1 MTAPTDGQAATI
13 DCYQADF
20 PKSDPHSARSFARI
34 VASSFDH
41 EIPSFAQATPFSAR
55 SEIFCLPDVTVSRT
69 RSTSSRF
76 TRTMKRIAADGAD
89 QVLVVCYTAGHF
101 TMTAANR
108 TRRVEARELA
118 FIDLTQETVIEAPS
132 VANVSLAISRRRL
145 ETMVPFLDDVH
156 GFVRNRDA
164 LSYLLRGVIEDV
176 VATGPTISIIDARA
190 ISTTIIQLAASCLE
204 PLSRQHFDTTVGRN
218 AVSLVHIKA
227 FIEKRLPDPDLRLQT
242 LLDEFGIARSTLY
255 RLFDPV
261 GGVSA
266 YITRRKLHH
275 AFRLLG
281 DTVGPRQR
289 ISKLAFDLGFSH
301 PSAFTRAFKD
311 QFGLSPKDVQA
322 LAAQSK
328 EREVQ
333 LMSSP
338 DIVSYL
344 SPILRPTRDTA
355 TGGFGAPS

>member
-1 MTAPTDGQAATI
+1 MTSPDERTAAI

-20 PKSDPHSARSFARI
+20 PENDPQSASSFARI

-41 EIPSFAQATPFSAR
+41 EIPSFAQAAPFSAK

-69 RSTSSRF
+69 SCTAGRF
-76 TRTMKRIAADGAD
+76 TRTMKTVATDGAD
-89 QVLVVCYTAGHF
+89 QILVVCYTAGHF
-101 TMTAANR
+101 TMTAADR
-108 TRRVEARELA
+108 TRRVEAGELA
-118 FIDLTQETVIEAPS
+118 FIDLTQETTIEAPS

-145 ETMVPFLDDVH
+145 ETMVPFLDDAH
-156 GFVRNRDA
+156 GFVRKKDA
-164 LSYLLRGVIEDV
+164 LSHLLRGVMEDV
-176 VATGPTISIIDARA
+176 VATGPAISIIDARA
-190 ISTTIIQLAASCLE
+190 IATAIIQLAASCLE
-204 PLSRQHFDTTVGRN
+204 PLSRQHVDTTVGRN
-218 AVSLVHIKA
+218 AVSLVQIKA
-227 FIEKRLPDPDLRLQT
+227 FIEKQLPDPELRLQT

-275 AFRLLG
+275 AFRLLS

-333 LMSSP
+333 LMTSP
-338 DIVSYL
+338 DIVAYL
-344 SPILRPTRDTA
+344 SPILLPARDAA
-355 TGGFGAPS
+355 TQP